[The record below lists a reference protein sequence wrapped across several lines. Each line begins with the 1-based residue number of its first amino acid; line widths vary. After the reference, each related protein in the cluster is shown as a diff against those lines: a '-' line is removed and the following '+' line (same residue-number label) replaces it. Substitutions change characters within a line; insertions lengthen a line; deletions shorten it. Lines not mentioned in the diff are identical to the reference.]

1 MHNSLFRVSGL
12 MALAIVKL
20 LANGYVVGHRAPPIG
35 DSRLTIVEAEKMRL
49 VIDLRYVINYFSCET
64 FLFNKYKS
72 HRQPM
77 HLGECP
83 GFVVNT
89 VAMTF
94 QIAVKRIGG

>member
-1 MHNSLFRVSGL
+1 MHNSLFRVSGF
-12 MALAIVKL
+12 MAIAIANL

-35 DSRLTIVEAEKMRL
+35 DSRLTIVEAEKMVRNQL
-49 VIDLRYVINYFSCET
+49 FCET

-94 QIAVKRIGG
+94 QIAEK